1 MALIKG
7 HRRGWAVALTVAGYL
22 ALLAVPSFPGLP
34 YLFDQAL
41 QRVLLFALAVAF
53 VALLGGARSL
63 APSSVGLR
71 RALREGRYPVL
82 IVMGLCVVEVVSLL
96 QLAASGE
103 AVPLSPTWAVDLV
116 GVALLCLSVGLYEET
131 LFRVLLLGGLL
142 SGRGSTRNGVVT
154 AVLVSSVIFG
164 AAHVAL
170 VGELDPLTLVQMLLK
185 TAQTTCI
192 ALVLGTV
199 YVRTR
204 SFLGVVAIHALADFF
219 PMALLAVIGE
229 LDDSLGGYVSG
240 GEGELAVLLGLALVV
255 VYLVLIAL
263 YAPAAVHAWKLL
275 EKTPLPASGPF
286 EQDWD
291 PRADD
296 DPALAPPSDDDR
308 PPRPSGL

>member
-41 QRVLLFALAVAF
+41 QRVLLFALAAVF

-103 AVPLSPTWAVDLV
+103 AVPLSPTWAVDLA

-154 AVLVSSVIFG
+154 AVLVSSVVFG

-185 TAQTTCI
+185 TAQT
-192 ALVLGTV
+192 
-199 YVRTR
+199 
-204 SFLGVVAIHALADFF
+204 
-219 PMALLAVIGE
+219 
-229 LDDSLGGYVSG
+229 
-240 GEGELAVLLGLALVV
+240 
-255 VYLVLIAL
+255 
-263 YAPAAVHAWKLL
+263 
-275 EKTPLPASGPF
+275 PASPWCSGPSTCA
-286 EQDWD
+286 
-291 PRADD
+291 RA
-296 DPALAPPSDDDR
+296 ASSAWWRSMPSR
-308 PPRPSGL
+308 TSSPWRCSP